1 MSITAND
8 MIARSMRLVGA
19 LGQGETPTAQEQTD
33 GLYALNAM
41 LDSWSIER
49 LMVYNIVEENF
60 TWTASSRTQTMGSGG
75 NFNTTRPSKLENGFS
90 RVNNVDYPYELVS
103 KPTYDL
109 VVAKSTVTS
118 TFPRIIYAD
127 YGFPLITLSAYPIP
141 VSALDFHLNSW
152 KQLQSFAT
160 GTTALSLPPGYQRA
174 MEYNLAVEMSTDFSL
189 PVPGNVAAIAVQS
202 KANIKRLNKVSMV
215 ANLDAAI
222 VKESRYNIYSD

>member
-1 MSITAND
+1 MTITAND
-8 MIARSMRLVGA
+8 MIQRSMRLLGA

-49 LMVYNIVEENF
+49 LMVYNVVEENF
-60 TWTASSRTQTMGSGG
+60 TWTGGSTYQTMGSGG

-103 KPTYDL
+103 KETYDH

-127 YGFPLITLSAYPIP
+127 YGYPLITLYAYPVP
-141 VSALDFHLNSW
+141 VSSLDVHFNSW

-160 GTTALSLPPGYQRA
+160 GTTELSLPPGYQRA
-174 MEYNLAVEMSTDFSL
+174 LEYNLAMEMSTDFSL
-189 PVPGNVAAIAVQS
+189 PVPPNVAATAITA
-202 KANIKRLNKVSMV
+202 KGNIKRLNKVSMV